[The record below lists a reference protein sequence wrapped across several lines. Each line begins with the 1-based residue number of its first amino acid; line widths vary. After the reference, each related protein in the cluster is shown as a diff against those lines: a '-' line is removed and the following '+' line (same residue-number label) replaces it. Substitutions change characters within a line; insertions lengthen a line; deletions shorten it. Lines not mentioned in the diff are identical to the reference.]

1 MGQAKIIYGIDLG
14 TTNSSIAR
22 IIDGKPKIQK
32 SDVQKDTM
40 PSCVHFKAR
49 KKKDDSVVRETIVG
63 DNAYS
68 QLSIDWINAIKYKD
82 WTIETFTEF
91 KRTMGKDVKY
101 ESQAMGRTYDS
112 EELSAEVLKKLRS
125 FVLGD
130 NIESVVITVP
140 AKFKPDQ
147 KAATVRAAELAGFK
161 YCELLAEPVAASM
174 AFGLDSKIKDGYWV
188 VFDFGGGTFDAA
200 LLSMREGI
208 MKVIDTEGDNFLG
221 GKDLDYAVIDQL
233 FMPYFINNYV
243 LEGILS
249 DDRKKLSFRNC
260 WKPDAESAKIAL
272 SYKDEVTLPIFVVG
286 DQSLVD
292 DNDTPIEIDLTI
304 TREEYEQVASPIFQK
319 AIDLT
324 LGLLKRNNV
333 ELRDLASLIPVGGP
347 IHTPLLREM
356 IKSQLTNKADF
367 SVDPMAVVAIGAALY
382 ASTVDVPDSIHESS
396 RDLAK
401 IQLSLQYESTSVE
414 QTEYLSVKLLSKD
427 IKTALPDKVFISVG
441 KNNGWE
447 TGKIEISSA
456 GEVIELNL
464 DEGIVNQFLISLFDD
479 KGSRIEC
486 EPDSFVILQGF
497 KPGQKGTT
505 LPYNIGIEIHNE
517 IIERDEFEPIKGL
530 EKNKST
536 PITAVVNNLR
546 TASPIRPGNDD
557 DFIEIPIY
565 AGEYASQGTKAI
577 YNDLVKKI
585 RISGDDVPALIPENS
600 TVNLTIKLLRDER
613 LRFSAYFPIID
624 HTIDLDFE
632 IPKQPVPSIEDLE
645 EYICDAEDALSE
657 ITGTENS
664 DNKDRILEDIERISE
679 SLSEGGEDID
689 RRLQI
694 LEGIRKLQRE
704 IDSVERLQLLPALI
718 DEMKRA
724 FFELEKLVKTI
735 NEKGLSEKYNMPMID
750 AKMLDFRQKISQI
763 LKISDERSTEKI
775 RFVKETTADIG
786 NLDFAIRDVVAAVQM
801 DINFLKYYSNHFD
814 EYDWKDR
821 NKARTLINNTLA
833 YSTDNPNKD
842 NLRAKVLEIIELL
855 PEAEQHK
862 LRKDQR

>member
-68 QLSIDWINAIKYKD
+68 QLSIDWINTLKYQD
-82 WTIETFTEF
+82 WTMETFTEF
-91 KRTMGKDVKY
+91 KRTMGRDIKY
-101 ESQAMGRTYDS
+101 LSKAMDRTYDS
-112 EELSAEVLKKLRS
+112 EELSAEVLKKLRT

-130 NIESVVITVP
+130 NIESVVISVP

-147 KAATVRAAELAGFK
+147 KAATIRSAELAGFK

-174 AFGLDSKIKDGYWV
+174 AFGLDSKIKEGYWV

-200 LLSMREGI
+200 LLSISEGI

-233 FMPYFINNYV
+233 FMPYFESNYV
-243 LEGILS
+243 L
-249 DDRKKLSFRNC
+249 DDIVNDERKKLSFRNC

-272 SYKDEVTLPIFVVG
+272 SYKDEITLPIFVVG
-286 DQSLVD
+286 EQSLFD
-292 DNDTPIEIDLTI
+292 DEKTPIEIDLTI

-319 AIDLT
+319 AVDLT
-324 LGLLKRNNV
+324 IGLLNRNNIDPK
-333 ELRDLASLIPVGGP
+333 DLASLIPVGGP
-347 IHTPLLREM
+347 THTPLLREM
-356 IKSQLTNKADF
+356 IKSQITEKADF
-367 SVDPMAVVAIGAALY
+367 SVDPMTVVAIGAALY
-382 ASTVDVPDSIHESS
+382 ASTVDVPDSIHDLS
-396 RDLAK
+396 RDLSK

-414 QTEYLSVKLLSKD
+414 QTEFLSVKLLSTDLKSQM
-427 IKTALPDKVFISVG
+427 PDHVFISVG
-441 KNNGWE
+441 KSNGWE
-447 TGKIEISSA
+447 TGKIEISTA
-456 GEVIELNL
+456 GEVIELSL
-464 DEGIVNQFLISLFDD
+464 DQGVVNQFSISLYDD
-479 KGSRIEC
+479 KGTKLDC
-486 EPDSFVILQGF
+486 DPDSFVILQGF

-505 LPYNIGIEIHNE
+505 LPYHIGIEIHNE
-517 IIERDEFEPIKGL
+517 IIERDEFDPIKGL

-546 TASPIRPGNDD
+546 TASAIRPGNSD

-577 YNDLVKKI
+577 YNDLIKKI

-600 TVNLTIKLLRDER
+600 SVNLTIKVLRDES

-624 HTIDLDFE
+624 HTIDLDFD
-632 IPKQPVPSIEDLE
+632 IPQQPVPSIEDLE
-645 EYICDAEDALSE
+645 DYVSDSEDALSE
-657 ITGTENS
+657 ITGTDHDEQ
-664 DNKDRILEDIERISE
+664 KDRILEEIETISE
-679 SLSEGGEDID
+679 SLSEGAEDID
-689 RRLQI
+689 RRLQ
-694 LEGIRKLQRE
+694 LLDRIRKIQRE
-704 IDSVERLQLLPALI
+704 IDSIERSLLLPKLI
-718 DEMKRA
+718 DEMKGD
-724 FFELEKLVKTI
+724 FFELEKLVKVI
-735 NEKGLSEKYNMPMID
+735 NENGLTEKYNMPMIE
-750 AKMLDFRQKISQI
+750 AKMGDLRQRINQI
-763 LKISDERSTEKI
+763 LKIDDERSTEKI
-775 RFVKETTADIG
+775 KFVKETTADIG
-786 NLDFAIRDVVAAVQM
+786 NLDFAIRDVIAAVQM
-801 DINFLKYYSNHFD
+801 DINFLKYYSNHF
-814 EYDWKDR
+814 EEFEWKDR

-842 NLRAKVLEIIELL
+842 NLRVKVLEIITLL